1 MSQVLSPLDRYAPK
15 PPPLPLPSH
24 PMVEEVMSGCRFV
37 THPYVVSLLIISLNR
52 TLGGIQVIGRGP
64 WPLGNLFG
72 ATLISLIFGWWG
84 FPWGILW
91 TPIALYHLW
100 RGGRDCTEAFL
111 IEAVGHADARRV
123 LAAAPKPKAPPAIW
137 IVRLLILVPVLAFGF
152 LFTAIASA

>member
-1 MSQVLSPLDRYAPK
+1 MSYMSYETAQTTALRNGVMNRVYAWMTAG
-15 PPPLPLPSH
+15 L
-24 PMVEEVMSGCRFV
+24 FV
-37 THPYVVSLLIISLNR
+37 T
-52 TLGGIQVIGRGP
+52 
-64 WPLGNLFG
+64 G
-72 ATLISLIFGWWG
+72 AVASFVAGSNTLISLIFGWWG